1 MHDEHN
7 MCWMIMVVIVGFAMM
22 GDGGGGGL

>member
-7 MCWMIMVVIVGFAMM
+7 MCWMIMVVIVEFAMM